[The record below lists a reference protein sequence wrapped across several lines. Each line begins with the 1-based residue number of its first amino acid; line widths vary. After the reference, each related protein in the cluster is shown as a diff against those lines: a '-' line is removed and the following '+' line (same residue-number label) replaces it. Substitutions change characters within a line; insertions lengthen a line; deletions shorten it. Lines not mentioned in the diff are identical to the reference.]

1 MIDIHSHLLF
11 GVDDGSRTLEESVH
25 VIKKLSE
32 VGYTDII
39 LTPHY
44 INDST
49 YVSTREEN
57 LDVLKRLKVG
67 LIRTKKFGAKSCIGC
82 GCCSYV
88 CPAKRYLVQSVKLAK
103 KTIQERGI

>member
-57 LDVLKRLKVG
+57 LDVLNNVNRKNSTYGKYYG
-67 LIRTKKFGAKSCIGC
+67 YYGDS
-82 GCCSYV
+82 
-88 CPAKRYLVQSVKLAK
+88 Q
-103 KTIQERGI
+103 

>member
-57 LDVLKRLKVG
+57 LDVLKSISTLFASEKS
-67 LIRTKKFGAKSCIGC
+67 ASCIKQFFI
-82 GCCSYV
+82 V
-88 CPAKRYLVQSVKLAK
+88 SVNITPLKLHFFK
-103 KTIQERGI
+103 L